1 MGLWVAGPRNVELY
15 DVIKFCN
22 SRSALRMLEH
32 IIVLCDSGIFF
43 PTNLNVAKAIQL
55 QSTVC
60 DYCTEGCICD
70 VIGMKNTPR
79 IATKMSRGLFKCK
92 ALHV

>member
-15 DVIKFCN
+15 DVSSTF
-22 SRSALRMLEH
+22 
-32 IIVLCDSGIFF
+32 
-43 PTNLNVAKAIQL
+43 AIADL
-55 QSTVC
+55 HYACLTVC

-70 VIGMKNTPR
+70 VIGLKNTPR